1 MNKEQ
6 QRFQNM
12 MNNAQGRYFEKF
24 IEGGCIYY
32 REKGIAVI
40 EKVPEPFKVME
51 KDHRTSI
58 ARVRFTKK
66 AQPDFIGTLKGGR
79 TIVFEAKRTSTDRIK
94 QDVLTETQ
102 EQALESQY
110 KLGAFVGVCAGIM
123 DLSYFIPWA
132 VWSDMKHLFGHKYMT
147 AKEAEPYRVK
157 FNGIILFLNYI
168 HIETAEEYF
177 KDI

>member
-1 MNKEQ
+1 MNREQ

-51 KDHRTSI
+51 KDHRTNI
-58 ARVRFTKK
+58 ARIRFIKR

-102 EQALESQY
+102 EQALENQY
-110 KLGAFVGVCAGIM
+110 KLGAFVGVCVGIK
-123 DLSYFIPWA
+123 DLSYFIPWDI
-132 VWSDMKHLFGHKYMT
+132 WSNMKHLFGHKYMT